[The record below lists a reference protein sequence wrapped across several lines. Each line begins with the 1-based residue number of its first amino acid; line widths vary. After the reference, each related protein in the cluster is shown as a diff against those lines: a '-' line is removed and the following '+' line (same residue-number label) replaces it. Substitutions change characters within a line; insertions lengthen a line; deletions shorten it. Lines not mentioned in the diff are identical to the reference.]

1 MSASTLSTASDR
13 SVVLADGRQLAYI
26 ECGAPAGETVFHFH
40 GHPGSRLE
48 ALMASDAAARAG
60 VRLIGVDRPGM
71 GRSDFKPR
79 RQLLEWAD
87 DVVALA
93 DELAIDKFGVE
104 GTSGGG
110 PYAAACAFKLAD
122 RITACGIVAGLGPI
136 DRFGTRGMKAMNRL
150 QFALARRAPW
160 LLRPMFWLYL
170 GRRRGIAG
178 NEDRLAAMAQGI
190 ASQLPASI
198 ATDEQLRSDLAK
210 AYLREMFEA
219 FRQGSRGPSYDA
231 WLYVQPWGFELE
243 TIECRRVYVWHG
255 ERDVHV
261 PVSMGRAVAAAIP
274 GCRATFFP
282 EETHLETAFGHLA
295 EVMTVMAGGRCDRPP
310 PNLS

>member
-1 MSASTLSTASDR
+1 MSVSTPTTASDR
-13 SVVLADGRQLAYI
+13 SVLLSDGRQLAYI
-26 ECGAPAGETVFHFH
+26 ECGDPAGEPVFHFH

-48 ALMASDAAARAG
+48 ALIASDAAARAG
-60 VRLIGVDRPGM
+60 VRLISVDRPGM

-79 RQLLEWAD
+79 RRLLEWAD
-87 DVVALA
+87 DIAALA
-93 DELAIDKFGVE
+93 DALAIDKFAVE

-110 PYAAACAFKLAD
+110 PYTAACAFKLAD

-136 DRFGTRGMKAMNRL
+136 HRFGTRGMMAVNRL
-150 QFALARRAPW
+150 QFGLARRAPW

-170 GRRRGIAG
+170 GRHRGIAG
-178 NEDRLAAMAQGI
+178 DEDRLAAMAGGV
-190 ASQLPASI
+190 ATQLPASI
-198 ATDEQLRSDLAK
+198 ATSEESRSDLAK

-219 FRQGSRGPSYDA
+219 FRQGNWGPSYDA
-231 WLYVQPWGFELE
+231 WLFVQPWGFELE
-243 TIECRRVYVWHG
+243 AIQCQRVYVWHG

-282 EETHLETAFGHLA
+282 EETHLETAFGHLD
-295 EVMTVMAGGRCDRPP
+295 EVMTVMAGGQPD
-310 PNLS
+310 